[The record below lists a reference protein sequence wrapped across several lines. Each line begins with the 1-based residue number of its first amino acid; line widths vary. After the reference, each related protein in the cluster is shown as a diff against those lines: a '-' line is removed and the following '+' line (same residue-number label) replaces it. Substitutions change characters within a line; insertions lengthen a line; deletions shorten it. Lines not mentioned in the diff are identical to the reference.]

1 MKIKSTEINTISC
14 LGEEGVKALILDIQ
28 YENNLINKLF
38 EATFYLGQLESLF
51 LSHNFKSIYPLLMKK
66 ETLFS
71 FKLDNCN
78 ITLDDLLG
86 YEMCD
91 ESKYDAD
98 LIMAA
103 NYIRVLNLGLS
114 KLESG
119 EELSVDLIRSMH
131 SELFISKGVG
141 KSKIENNLKDIVNF
155 IQFKSSQVPPLIVA
169 GLAYAYFDSTCLL
182 KMEMDVLVV

>member
-1 MKIKSTEINTISC
+1 M
-14 LGEEGVKALILDIQ
+14 ILDIQ
-28 YENNLINKLF
+28 YEKNLINKLF
-38 EATFYLGQLESLF
+38 EATFCLGQLESLF
-51 LSHNFKSIYPLLMKK
+51 LSYNFKSIYPLLMKK

-71 FKLDNCN
+71 FMLDNCN

-86 YEMCD
+86 YEVCD
-91 ESKYDAD
+91 VSKYDAD

-119 EELSVDLIRSMH
+119 DELSVDLIRSMH

-141 KSKIENNLKDIVNF
+141 EYRVESNLKDIVNF
-155 IQFKSSQVPPLIVA
+155 IQFKCSGSYLI
-169 GLAYAYFDSTCLL
+169 
-182 KMEMDVLVV
+182 